1 MRRRGFFQRTG
12 KRQIYLALF
21 LGVVT
26 SGYIWIPTI
35 RELEVK
41 RRTLDSDTK
50 NTSSFQGKDEITIY
64 FNITRSRPFYTHHSL
79 PQIPLIINLLLFK
92 PTLAHTGHI
101 ELSKDNITNTT
112 EEKK

>member
-12 KRQIYLALF
+12 RRQIYLALF

-50 NTSSFQGKDEITIY
+50 NTSSFQG
-64 FNITRSRPFYTHHSL
+64 N
-79 PQIPLIINLLLFK
+79 
-92 PTLAHTGHI
+92 I